1 MCTVEVVAA
10 GKKVV
15 PQPPT
20 PEQDALKP
28 LTPEQDALKLPA
40 PEQGALKLPAPQ
52 QKFLKRLTPRHMR
65 EKEWWIQDGQSK
77 ELLALLANKDQATWD
92 EVVVTILNM
101 VRCREFIEYNRKTDL
116 RHVRQDRRR
125 AVPS

>member
-1 MCTVEVVAA
+1 METTGVVDDCSSGTSNIVDEMCTVEVVAA

-65 EKEWWIQDGQSK
+65 EKEWWIQDGQIVCFLSS
-77 ELLALLANKDQATWD
+77 
-92 EVVVTILNM
+92 I
-101 VRCREFIEYNRKTDL
+101 
-116 RHVRQDRRR
+116 
-125 AVPS
+125 